1 MDGRSGG
8 YGLERRGIYGREG
21 LRIYLESE
29 AIFVPEFCVKVL
41 PQAAEQIRFAAARVD
56 LKWNAGRQPNGFLR
70 AVILI
75 P

>member
-1 MDGRSGG
+1 M
-8 YGLERRGIYGREG
+8 
-21 LRIYLESE
+21 ESE